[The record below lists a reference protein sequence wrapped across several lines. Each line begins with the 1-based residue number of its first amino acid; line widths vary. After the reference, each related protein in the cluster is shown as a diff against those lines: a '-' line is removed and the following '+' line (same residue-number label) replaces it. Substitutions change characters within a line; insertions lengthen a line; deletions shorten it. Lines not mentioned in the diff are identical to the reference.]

1 MSLHAL
7 KALQLKA
14 KDQVYTLLAGQH
26 LSKLQGEGYDFSLLR
41 EYQIG
46 DDIRKIHWLHTAK
59 MGKPYIKEFHS
70 NRELCVAVCAFMDG
84 GLYFGKDHTKQKKL
98 SEVSMLLGY
107 LVEYN
112 ADLFTG
118 IAYTQKQTFQT
129 PPTKQ
134 RYLIESFNQSIFEA
148 PLMHTKLHYPSLIQN
163 LFERL
168 SKPSLLFVLGDFMEE
183 IDLSLLAQRHQ
194 IIAIIIRDEEEESPR
209 VWGESRLQNPQNA
222 QILESYFGKKSIKQY
237 LKYFHAHEAKRKA
250 HFEHY
255 GIHSIKILCK
265 DNIVEK
271 LLKGLGST
279 LTSKGV

>member
-7 KALQLKA
+7 KTLQLKA

-41 EYQIG
+41 EYQMG
-46 DDIRKIHWLHTAK
+46 DDVRKIHWLHTAK

-70 NRELCVAVCAFMDG
+70 NRELSVTVCALMDG
-84 GLYFGKDHTKQKKL
+84 GLYFGKDNAKQKKL

-107 LVEYN
+107 LVEHN

-118 IAYTQKQTFQT
+118 IAYTQDQTLQT

-134 RYLIESFNQSIFEA
+134 RYLIESFNQSLFEA
-148 PLMHTKLHYPSLIQN
+148 PLMHTSLNYPLVIQD
-163 LFERL
+163 LFGRL

-183 IDLSLLAQRHQ
+183 TDLSLLAQRHEV
-194 IIAIIIRDEEEESPR
+194 IAIIIRDEKEESPK
-209 VWGESRLQNPQNA
+209 VLGETLLKNPQNTHA
-222 QILESYFGKKSIKQY
+222 LESYFGKKSIKHY
-237 LKYFHAHEAKRKA
+237 LESFHAHEAKRKA
-250 HFEHY
+250 HFERY
-255 GIHSIKILCK
+255 GIHTIKILCE

-271 LLKGLGST
+271 LLKGLA
-279 LTSKGV
+279 